1 MVQRLGAGHGIY
13 NNRPRIVTA
22 KKYSAMRIRRP
33 PLILRIVV
41 SLLRRAF
48 INPVPASIKA
58 TETYQQASIAAAAI
72 PINPVSNQL
81 ESESTRW
88 LNIARKNR
96 ATFGLALE
104 NSGEIGYN
112 SLQNAGRTAGP
123 GKPGVGKRRRCF
135 RYEAWILAARLGRGE
150 RWIRTASTIRGSRRH
165 PGECASRPAG
175 RVTNMQVPARETGR
189 GLRRATG
196 DSRRMS

>member
-96 ATFGLALE
+96 ATFGLRREIRNPSPVPLS
-104 NSGEIGYN
+104 NSVEPIDRSSFYWTG
-112 SLQNAGRTAGP
+112 SLSPTMIVRNPIYAIRNAPDVR
-123 GKPGVGKRRRCF
+123 
-135 RYEAWILAARLGRGE
+135 EANKML
-150 RWIRTASTIRGSRRH
+150 
-165 PGECASRPAG
+165 
-175 RVTNMQVPARETGR
+175 
-189 GLRRATG
+189 
-196 DSRRMS
+196 D